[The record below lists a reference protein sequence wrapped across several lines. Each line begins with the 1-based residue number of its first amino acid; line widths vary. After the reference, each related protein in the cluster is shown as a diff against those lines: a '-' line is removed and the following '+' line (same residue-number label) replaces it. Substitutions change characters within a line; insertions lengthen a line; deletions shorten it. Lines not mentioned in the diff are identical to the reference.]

1 MGARGRKSASEL
13 AVVRLQPAS
22 DAALPVGVRPEPPGH
37 LSPATKDWWRTT
49 VRDYDLEPHH
59 LRLLQGAAE
68 SWDRYQQARVALAKH
83 GLTFTDDKGMV
94 RARPEVAIERD
105 SRIAFARLIRELDL
119 DVEAPAEARS
129 RPPALRSN
137 RG

>member
-13 AVVRLQPAS
+13 SLVRLQPDPDLGSPAGS
-22 DAALPVGVRPEPPGH
+22 RPEPPSH
-37 LSPATKDWWRTT
+37 LSSSTKDWWRTT

-83 GLTFTDDKGMV
+83 GLTFEDDKGMV

-119 DVEAPAEARS
+119 D
-129 RPPALRSN
+129 
-137 RG
+137 